1 MGNLKQWSLN
11 NIETGKSCGS
21 NSRQV
26 FNVYVPKVL
35 PLVSFEK
42 PKQETVALNKSCFI
56 NDETCKPSVS
66 STVTIRNY
74 IEMYLSSN
82 SKISTKSLADLPV
95 KHGTELKIEI
105 QNKNVDKMF
114 VISTADKKYK

>member
-1 MGNLKQWSLN
+1 MSNLKKWSLN

-21 NSRQV
+21 NSKQI

-35 PLVSFEK
+35 PLVSFSK
-42 PKQETVALNKSCFI
+42 PKNEVVALNKSCFI
-56 NDETCKPSVS
+56 NDQSCKPSVS
-66 STVTIRNY
+66 STVSIKNY

-82 SKISTKSLADLPV
+82 SKLSLSSLAESPI
-95 KHGTELKIEI
+95 KHGSELKIEI

>member
-1 MGNLKQWSLN
+1 MGTLKNWTLN
-11 NIETGKSCGS
+11 NTETGKSCGT
-21 NSRQV
+21 NSKQI

-42 PKQETVALNKSCFI
+42 PKTETVALNKSCFI
-56 NDETCKPSVS
+56 NDASCKPSVS
-66 STVTIRNY
+66 STITLKNY

-82 SKISTKSLADLPV
+82 SKLSTSSLAESPI

>member
-1 MGNLKQWSLN
+1 MGTLKNWSLN
-11 NIETGKSCGS
+11 NTETGKSCGS
-21 NSRQV
+21 NAKLL

-35 PLVSFEK
+35 PLVSFDK
-42 PKQETVALNKSCFI
+42 PKTEMTFLNKSCFI
-56 NDETCKPSVS
+56 NDETCKPSVN
-66 STVTIRNY
+66 STVACRNY

-82 SKISTKSLADLPV
+82 SKLSLKELKKTPV
-95 KHGTELKIEI
+95 KHGAELKIEI